1 MAAEQL
7 PGRLCAR
14 DGCNRQVAT
23 VHRHQKYCLHCRPIV
38 DNERRQAQKHAKR
51 ENPRDLAFVSVEPR
65 QRHVISHAEP
75 NRRQKPCLTCYGM
88 PSARR
93 INRYTEGLFWGDTVA
108 VVPPYVGDVEPLPV
122 CKGCGEQYGED
133 PPLERGSVITSSA
146 GIAVRP
152 DGGASLGF
160 GRR

>member
-1 MAAEQL
+1 MAAEQA
-7 PGRLCAR
+7 PGRTCAC
-14 DGCNRQVAT
+14 GCGRPVAVT
-23 VHRHQKYCLHCRPIV
+23 HRHQKYSLQCRARV
-38 DNERRQAQKHAKR
+38 DNERRQAQKLAKR

-88 PSARR
+88 PSARKV
-93 INRYTEGLFWGDTVA
+93 NRYTEGLFWGDAVA
-108 VVPPYVGDVEPLPV
+108 VVPPHTGETEPLPV
-122 CKGCGEQYGED
+122 CKGCGEQYAED
-133 PPLERGSVITSSA
+133 APVERGSVIVSSA